1 MIKLDSF
8 SFSFSAYMSILIGV
22 LLTDFLLPA
31 TTEENIQL
39 LVMSLLVKLLLL
51 LFVVSMIII
60 EGLELDWALLLLVL
74 MAQTDKN
81 RIVS

>member
-1 MIKLDSF
+1 
-8 SFSFSAYMSILIGV
+8 MSILIGV
-22 LLTDFLLPA
+22 LLIDFLLPA

-39 LVMSLLVKLLLL
+39 LVMSLLVKLLLLLL